1 MELCDEDLFKYIKNK
16 KNLLSIEEVRNILL
30 QLNNVFKLMASQRI
44 MHRDLKPQNIMI
56 KFLNKEKTE
65 YLVKLADYGFSKS
78 LENKNFTKSYLGT
91 PLTMAPE
98 VLQRKEY
105 SMKADLWS
113 VGIII
118 YLLLFKDVPYSGNN
132 EFEILKQ
139 IISNKPLKKCGNNL
153 LNDLIDKLLVVDPN
167 LRIGWNDYFNHP
179 FFNFGLND
187 E

>member
-1 MELCDEDLFKYIKNK
+1 
-16 KNLLSIEEVRNILL
+16 
-30 QLNNVFKLMASQRI
+30 
-44 MHRDLKPQNIMI
+44 
-56 KFLNKEKTE
+56 
-65 YLVKLADYGFSKS
+65 
-78 LENKNFTKSYLGT
+78 
-91 PLTMAPE
+91 MAPE

-105 SMKADLWS
+105 FMKADLWS

-118 YLLLFKDVPYSGNN
+118 YLLLFKDIPNSGNN
-132 EFEILKQ
+132 ELEILKQ

>member
-1 MELCDEDLFKYIKNK
+1 
-16 KNLLSIEEVRNILL
+16 
-30 QLNNVFKLMASQRI
+30 
-44 MHRDLKPQNIMI
+44 
-56 KFLNKEKTE
+56 
-65 YLVKLADYGFSKS
+65 
-78 LENKNFTKSYLGT
+78 
-91 PLTMAPE
+91 MAPE

-179 FFNFGLND
+179 FFNFGLNEIQEKKKERFKIINQILFD
-187 E
+187 FKSNDFLVFI